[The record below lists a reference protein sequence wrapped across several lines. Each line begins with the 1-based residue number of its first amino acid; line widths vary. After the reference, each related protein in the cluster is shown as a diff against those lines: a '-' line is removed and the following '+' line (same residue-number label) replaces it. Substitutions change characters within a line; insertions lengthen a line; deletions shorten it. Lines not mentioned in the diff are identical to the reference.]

1 MGSIYEKNATKS
13 LYTST
18 LSYANLKLTLTTYID
33 VGEYSQIGYWIVNPF
48 VDFN

>member
-33 VGEYSQIGYWIVNPF
+33 VGEYS
-48 VDFN
+48 